1 LRARAPQKEPPL
13 SQLLLFFCL
22 RGGFFFRSSLFSLQH
37 QSRHRVVQKKI
48 AQKFLIH
55 QRIQSIFAISIIVQI
70 KALIYFSFKKMGSI
84 ISRIP
89 ETLTEEECKKLAG
102 IRWQLGVGE
111 AFASAVKNEDGTIN
125 KSDYMQYFQ
134 IDPFQVLQNFA
145 IRRF

>member
-1 LRARAPQKEPPL
+1 
-13 SQLLLFFCL
+13 
-22 RGGFFFRSSLFSLQH
+22 
-37 QSRHRVVQKKI
+37 
-48 AQKFLIH
+48 
-55 QRIQSIFAISIIVQI
+55 
-70 KALIYFSFKKMGSI
+70 MGSI